1 MTQILIYFKKFVL
14 VAVIAALG
22 LAALPVTSAFAL
34 GAGDET
40 KPPVDATQA
49 NDQQLENAWA
59 RLQRIYE
66 REGNLMVRAE
76 QFSSRI
82 QNLIDRLNE
91 KGFDTSG
98 IQAALDAFEA
108 DLKDAHPTYEGAK
121 GIINAHK
128 GFDDTGRLTDRD
140 LATETIQSL
149 HDKMKEVRDT
159 LGEPFK
165 TLREAIKTFREANR
179 PAGAPA
185 APDGSQAPHGSFQPQ
200 QGPGG
205 FLGFAPAQP

>member
-1 MTQILIYFKKFVL
+1 MTNILILLKKFVL

-34 GAGDET
+34 GAGDDT
-40 KPPVDATQA
+40 KPPADATQPT
-49 NDQQLENAWA
+49 DQQLENAWA

-66 REGNLMVRAE
+66 REGNLMNRAD
-76 QFSSRI
+76 QSSSRI

-91 KGFDTSG
+91 KGFEPSS

-108 DLKDAHPTYEGAK
+108 DLKDAHPIYESAK

-128 GFDDTGRLTDRD
+128 GFDANGKLTDRD
-140 LATETIQSL
+140 LAIETIQSL
-149 HDKMKEVRDT
+149 HDKMKEIRDT

-165 TLREAIKTFREANR
+165 ALREAIKAFREANR

-205 FLGFAPAQP
+205 FLGFAPTQP

>member
-1 MTQILIYFKKFVL
+1 MTKILMLVEKFVL

-34 GAGDET
+34 GPGDET
-40 KPPVDATQA
+40 KPPVDATQPT
-49 NDQQLENAWA
+49 DQQLENAWA

-66 REGNLMVRAE
+66 REGNLMVRAD

-82 QNLIDRLNE
+82 QNLIDRLNG

-108 DLKDAHPTYEGAK
+108 DLKDAHPIYESAK
-121 GIINAHK
+121 GIISAHK
-128 GFDDTGRLTDRD
+128 GFDDNGRLADRD

-165 TLREAIKTFREANR
+165 ALREAIKAFREANR
-179 PAGAPA
+179 PAGTPA
-185 APDGSQAPHGSFQPQ
+185 APDGSQALHGGFQPQ

-205 FLGFAPAQP
+205 FPGFAPTQP